1 MSSNGLGDRVEIK
14 SSSSNSTDN
23 VLVLVLLE
31 TPPPPPTGD
40 VIPEGASEVDSDWM
54 TIIGDPS
61 VLSVDSN
68 CVRTG
73 DKTGGNGVVFGEVV
87 AMAKVAATGGCWA
100 EGFEAYMGV
109 SPAKSSRSS
118 TCEFL
123 LLRLS
128 LLGELKDPDRLRKPE
143 PPPAEWPRKGEMR
156 PPMRFCINLFGV
168 DGLG

>member
-14 SSSSNSTDN
+14 SSSSNSTDK

-31 TPPPPPTGD
+31 TPPPSAGD
-40 VIPEGASEVDSDWM
+40 VIPKGAPEVDNDWM
-54 TIIGDPS
+54 MIIGDPS

-73 DKTGGNGVVFGEVV
+73 DKTGGSGVVLGEAV
-87 AMAKVAATGGCWA
+87 AMARVAAAGGCWA

-109 SPAKSSRSS
+109 SPVKSSRSS

-123 LLRLS
+123 LLRPS

>member
-14 SSSSNSTDN
+14 SSSSNSTDK

-31 TPPPPPTGD
+31 TPPPSAGD
-40 VIPEGASEVDSDWM
+40 VIPKGAPEVDNDWM
-54 TIIGDPS
+54 MIIGDPS

-73 DKTGGNGVVFGEVV
+73 DKTGGSGVVLGEAV
-87 AMAKVAATGGCWA
+87 AMARVAAAGGCWA

-109 SPAKSSRSS
+109 SPVKSSRSS
-118 TCEFL
+118 TY
-123 LLRLS
+123 
-128 LLGELKDPDRLRKPE
+128 RLRKPE